1 MMKSYALELSCTT
14 KEILRR
20 QRDLQ
25 RAIKAIIAT
34 MKTII
39 VLLETISAQLWKV
52 PSMQSWILV

>member
-1 MMKSYALELSCTT
+1 MMKSYALELSCTI

-52 PSMQSWILV
+52 PSMHSWILV